1 MKTAILRIVGI
12 ALIVSPAV
20 GFAQSK
26 TKPTAAYYIT
36 KEEVDTV
43 NKTPGVDRTI
53 RVMDI
58 GDQHFSVGIIHR
70 GSTTQPAAAA
80 AAGGAGRAGGAAAA
94 GGGAGRAGGAAPA
107 PPANTQPCGETVP
120 AAQVPAGLSS
130 GLYHNKQTEGYYI
143 VSGEGMIVTGGHIVN
158 GRTSAPDS
166 EVTTTLNGPSCSGR
180 IAGNDVVKRMVK
192 TGDIVII
199 PAGVPHG
206 WAEIAEHVD
215 YLSFRPSSDILTVGY
230 QHPSLKK

>member
-1 MKTAILRIVGI
+1 MNKAILRIVGI
-12 ALIVSPAV
+12 AVVLSPAV
-20 GFAQSK
+20 GFAQNK
-26 TKPTAAYYIT
+26 KPTAAYYIT

-70 GSTTQPAAAA
+70 GSTTAPAPAAAA
-80 AAGGAGRAGGAAAA
+80 RPA
-94 GGGAGRAGGAAPA
+94 GAAPA
-107 PPANTQPCGETVP
+107 APPAGTQPCGEAV
-120 AAQVPAGLSS
+120 AAASVPAGLSS

-143 VSGEGMIVTGGHIVN
+143 VSGEGTIVTGGHIVN
-158 GRTSAPDS
+158 GRTSAPDA

-180 IAGNDVVKRMVK
+180 MAGNDVVKRLVK

-206 WAEIAEHVD
+206 WAEIKEHVD
-215 YLSFRPSSDILTVGY
+215 YLSFRPSADILTVGY
-230 QHPSLKK
+230 ENPALKK

>member
-1 MKTAILRIVGI
+1 MKTAILRILGI
-12 ALIVSPAV
+12 ALVLSPVV
-20 GFAQSK
+20 GFAQMGK
-26 TKPTAAYYIT
+26 KPTAATYIT
-36 KEEVDTV
+36 KEQIDIV

-53 RVMDI
+53 EVMDI

-70 GSTTQPAAAA
+70 GSTTAPAAAPA
-80 AAGGAGRAGGAAAA
+80 ARPA
-94 GGGAGRAGGAAPA
+94 GAAPAA
-107 PPANTQPCGETVP
+107 PPANTQACGETM
-120 AAQVPAGLSS
+120 ATVPAGLSS

-158 GRTSAPDS
+158 GRTSAPDA

-180 IAGNDVVKRMVK
+180 IGGNDVVKRMVK
-192 TGDIVII
+192 TGDIEII

-206 WAEIAEHVD
+206 WVEIKEHVD
-215 YLSFRPSSDILTVGY
+215 YLSFRPSGDILTVGY

>member
-1 MKTAILRIVGI
+1 MKKAVLRILGILLVLSPVVG
-12 ALIVSPAV
+12 L
-20 GFAQSK
+20 AQNR
-26 TKPTAAYYIT
+26 KPTAAHYIT
-36 KEEVDTV
+36 KEEIDTV

-53 RVMDI
+53 EVMDI

-70 GSTTQPAAAA
+70 GSTTAPAAPRPA
-80 AAGGAGRAGGAAAA
+80 
-94 GGGAGRAGGAAPA
+94 GAAPA
-107 PPANTQPCGETVP
+107 APAANTQACGEAMAT
-120 AAQVPAGLSS
+120 VPAGLSS
-130 GLYHNKQTEGYYI
+130 GIAHNKQTEGYYI
-143 VSGEGMIVTGGHIVN
+143 VSGAGTMVTGGHIVN

-180 IAGNDVVKRMVK
+180 IAGNDVVKRAVK

-206 WAEIAEHVD
+206 WAEIADHVD

-230 QHPSLKK
+230 RNPALKK

>member
-1 MKTAILRIVGI
+1 MKTAILRILGI
-12 ALIVSPAV
+12 ALVLSPAV
-20 GFAQSK
+20 SFAQNK
-26 TKPTAAYYIT
+26 KPTAAYYIT

-53 RVMDI
+53 KVMDI

-70 GSTTQPAAAA
+70 GSTTAPAAPAAARPA
-80 AAGGAGRAGGAAAA
+80 
-94 GGGAGRAGGAAPA
+94 GAAPA
-107 PPANTQPCGETVP
+107 APPAGTQACGETL
-120 AAQVPAGLSS
+120 ATVPAGLSS

-143 VSGEGMIVTGGHIVN
+143 VSGEGTIVTGGHIVN
-158 GRTSAPDS
+158 GRTSAPDA

-180 IAGNDVVKRMVK
+180 IGGNDVVKRLVK

-206 WAEIAEHVD
+206 WVEIKEHVD
-215 YLSFRPSSDILTVGY
+215 YLSFRPSADILTVGY
-230 QHPSLKK
+230 EHPAIKK

>member
-1 MKTAILRIVGI
+1 MKKAILRVVGI
-12 ALIVSPAV
+12 ALVLAPAAV
-20 GFAQSK
+20 GFAQNK
-26 TKPTAAYYIT
+26 KPTAATYIT
-36 KEEVDTV
+36 KEQVDTV

-53 RVMDI
+53 EVMDI

-70 GSTTQPAAAA
+70 GATGAPAAAA
-80 AAGGAGRAGGAAAA
+80 ARPAG
-94 GGGAGRAGGAAPA
+94 APA
-107 PPANTQPCGETVP
+107 PAPNPATQPCGETVP

-130 GLYHNKQTEGYYI
+130 GLYHSGQTEGYYI
-143 VSGEGMIVTGGHIVN
+143 VSGEGTIVTGGHIIN
-158 GRTSAPDS
+158 GRTSAPDA

-180 IAGNDVVKRMVK
+180 IGGNDVVHKFVK

-206 WAEIAEHVD
+206 WDEIKEHVD
-215 YLSFRPSSDILTVGY
+215 YLSFRPSSNVLTVGY

>member
-1 MKTAILRIVGI
+1 MNKAILRMVGI
-12 ALIVSPAV
+12 ALLLSPAV

-26 TKPTAAYYIT
+26 KPTAAYYIT

-53 RVMDI
+53 KVMDI

-70 GSTTQPAAAA
+70 GSTTAPAAPAAAA
-80 AAGGAGRAGGAAAA
+80 RPA
-94 GGGAGRAGGAAPA
+94 GAAPAA
-107 PPANTQPCGETVP
+107 PPANTQACGDTV
-120 AAQVPAGLSS
+120 ATVPAGLSS

-143 VSGEGMIVTGGHIVN
+143 VSGEGTIVTGGHIVN
-158 GRTSAPDS
+158 GRTSAPDA

-180 IAGNDVVKRMVK
+180 IGGNDVVKRLVK

-206 WAEIAEHVD
+206 WVEIKEHVD
-215 YLSFRPSSDILTVGY
+215 YLSFRPSGDILTVGY
-230 QHPSLKK
+230 ENPAIKK

>member
-1 MKTAILRIVGI
+1 MKTAILRILGL
-12 ALIVSPAV
+12 ALVISPAVV
-20 GFAQSK
+20 GFAQNK
-26 TKPTAAYYIT
+26 KPTAATYIT
-36 KEEVDTV
+36 KEQVDTV

-53 RVMDI
+53 QVMDI

-70 GSTTQPAAAA
+70 GATGAPAAAA
-80 AAGGAGRAGGAAAA
+80 ARPA
-94 GGGAGRAGGAAPA
+94 GAAPA
-107 PPANTQPCGETVP
+107 APPAGTQACGDTVP

-130 GLYHNKQTEGYYI
+130 GLYHSGQTEGYYI
-143 VSGEGMIVTGGHIVN
+143 VSGEGTIVTGGHIIN
-158 GRTSAPDS
+158 GRTSAPDA

-180 IAGNDVVKRMVK
+180 IGGNDVVHKFVK

-206 WAEIAEHVD
+206 WDEIKEHVD
-215 YLSFRPSSDILTVGY
+215 YLSFRPSSNVLTVGY

>member
-1 MKTAILRIVGI
+1 MNKAILRIVGI
-12 ALIVSPAV
+12 ALVMAPAAV
-20 GFAQSK
+20 GFAQNK
-26 TKPTAAYYIT
+26 KPTAATYIT
-36 KEEVDTV
+36 KEQVDTV

-53 RVMDI
+53 EVMDI

-70 GSTTQPAAAA
+70 GATGAPAAAA
-80 AAGGAGRAGGAAAA
+80 ARPAG
-94 GGGAGRAGGAAPA
+94 APA
-107 PPANTQPCGETVP
+107 PAPNPATQPCGETVP

-130 GLYHNKQTEGYYI
+130 GLYHSGQTEGYYI
-143 VSGEGMIVTGGHIVN
+143 VSGEGTIVTGGHIIN
-158 GRTSAPDS
+158 GRTSAPDA

-180 IAGNDVVKRMVK
+180 IGGNDVVHKFVK

-206 WAEIAEHVD
+206 WDEIKEHVD
-215 YLSFRPSSDILTVGY
+215 YLSFRPSSNVLTVGY

>member
-1 MKTAILRIVGI
+1 MKTAILRIMGI
-12 ALIVSPAV
+12 ALVLSPAV
-20 GFAQSK
+20 GFAQKS
-26 TKPTAAYYIT
+26 KPTAAYYIT
-36 KEEVDTV
+36 KEQIETV

-53 RVMDI
+53 EVMDI

-70 GSTTQPAAAA
+70 GSTTAPAAAPA
-80 AAGGAGRAGGAAAA
+80 ARPA
-94 GGGAGRAGGAAPA
+94 GAAPAA
-107 PPANTQPCGETVP
+107 PPANTQACGEAMAT
-120 AAQVPAGLSS
+120 VPAGLSS

-158 GRTSAPDS
+158 GRTSAPDA

-180 IAGNDVVKRMVK
+180 IAGNDVVKRMGK

-206 WAEIAEHVD
+206 WAEIKEHVD
-215 YLSFRPSSDILTVGY
+215 YLSFRPSADILTVGY

>member
-1 MKTAILRIVGI
+1 MKTAILRILGI
-12 ALIVSPAV
+12 ALVLSPVV
-20 GFAQSK
+20 GFAQMGK
-26 TKPTAAYYIT
+26 KPTAATYIT
-36 KEEVDTV
+36 KEQIDTV

-53 RVMDI
+53 AVMDI

-70 GSTTQPAAAA
+70 GSTTAPAAAPA
-80 AAGGAGRAGGAAAA
+80 ARPA
-94 GGGAGRAGGAAPA
+94 GAAPAA
-107 PPANTQPCGETVP
+107 PPANTQACGETM
-120 AAQVPAGLSS
+120 ATVPAGLSS

-158 GRTSAPDS
+158 GRTSAPDA

-180 IAGNDVVKRMVK
+180 IGGNDVVKRMVK

-206 WAEIAEHVD
+206 WVEIKEHVD
-215 YLSFRPSSDILTVGY
+215 YLSFRPSGDILTVGY
-230 QHPSLKK
+230 VNPALKK

>member
-12 ALIVSPAV
+12 ALVLSPAV
-20 GFAQSK
+20 GLAQNK
-26 TKPTAAYYIT
+26 KPTAATYIT
-36 KEEVDTV
+36 KEQIDTV

-53 RVMDI
+53 EVMDI

-70 GSTTQPAAAA
+70 GSTTVPAAPAA
-80 AAGGAGRAGGAAAA
+80 RPA
-94 GGGAGRAGGAAPA
+94 GAAPAA
-107 PPANTQPCGETVP
+107 PPANTQACGETM
-120 AAQVPAGLSS
+120 ATVPAGLSS

-158 GRTSAPDS
+158 GRTSAPDA

-180 IAGNDVVKRMVK
+180 IGGNDVVKRMVK

-206 WAEIAEHVD
+206 WVEIKEHVD
-215 YLSFRPSSDILTVGY
+215 YLSFRPSGDILTVGY

>member
-1 MKTAILRIVGI
+1 MNKAILRIVGI
-12 ALIVSPAV
+12 ALVLSPAV

-26 TKPTAAYYIT
+26 KPTAAYYIT

-53 RVMDI
+53 KVMDI

-70 GSTTQPAAAA
+70 GSTTAPAAPAAAA
-80 AAGGAGRAGGAAAA
+80 RPA
-94 GGGAGRAGGAAPA
+94 GAAPAA
-107 PPANTQPCGETVP
+107 PPANTQACGEAVATP
-120 AAQVPAGLSS
+120 PAGLSS

-143 VSGEGMIVTGGHIVN
+143 VSGEGTIVTGGHIVN
-158 GRTSAPDS
+158 GRTSAPDA

-180 IAGNDVVKRMVK
+180 IGGNDVVKRLVK

-206 WAEIAEHVD
+206 WVEIKEHVD
-215 YLSFRPSSDILTVGY
+215 YLSFRPSADILTVGY
-230 QHPSLKK
+230 EHPAIKK

>member
-1 MKTAILRIVGI
+1 MKTAILRILGI
-12 ALIVSPAV
+12 ALVLSPVV
-20 GFAQSK
+20 GFAQMGK
-26 TKPTAAYYIT
+26 KPTAATYIT
-36 KEEVDTV
+36 KEQIDTV

-53 RVMDI
+53 EVMDI

-70 GSTTQPAAAA
+70 GSTTAPAAAPA
-80 AAGGAGRAGGAAAA
+80 ARPA
-94 GGGAGRAGGAAPA
+94 GAAPAA
-107 PPANTQPCGETVP
+107 PPANTQACGETM
-120 AAQVPAGLSS
+120 ATVPAGLSS

-158 GRTSAPDS
+158 GRTSAPDA

-180 IAGNDVVKRMVK
+180 IGGNDVVKRMVK

-206 WAEIAEHVD
+206 WVEIKEHVD
-215 YLSFRPSSDILTVGY
+215 YLSFRPSGDILTVGY
-230 QHPSLKK
+230 VNPALKK